1 MNEKDLISMD
11 LKEVMD
17 LREEN
22 LQKII
27 LFPKDSGE
35 WTIAKVILKKVNIE
49 IVRRILID
57 LLQDF

>member
-1 MNEKDLISMD
+1 
-11 LKEVMD
+11 MD